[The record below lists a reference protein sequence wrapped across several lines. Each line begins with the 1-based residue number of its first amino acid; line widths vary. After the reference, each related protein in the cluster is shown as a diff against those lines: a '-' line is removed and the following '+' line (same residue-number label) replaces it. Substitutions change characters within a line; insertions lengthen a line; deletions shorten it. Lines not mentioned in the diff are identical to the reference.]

1 MAEVRLFTVAEAES
15 ALPLVRRILAD
26 LVAEYP
32 LWRASVAGYEIL
44 AGAARSDWGE
54 TPELLAARELVT
66 RRAERISGW
75 MTELETIGCVF
86 KGFEPPLV
94 DFYSLRD
101 DRLIFLCWQPDD
113 IHITHWH
120 EVDAG
125 FTGRQPLVA
134 ESLGHPAGGSQ

>member
-15 ALPLVRRILAD
+15 ALPLVRRVLAD

-32 LWRASVAGYEIL
+32 LWRAAVSAYELL
-44 AGAARSDWGE
+44 AGGARSDWGE

-75 MTELETIGCVF
+75 MEELDRIGCVF

-94 DFYSLRD
+94 DFYSLHH

-120 EVDAG
+120 EVDSG
-125 FTGRQPLVA
+125 FAGRQALAPV
-134 ESLGHPAGGSQ
+134 ESLGHPAT